1 MNAPA
6 TGLKVRD
13 EGTGPALVMLHGIG
27 GSSATFDPQY
37 DELGDRLRLIAW
49 DAPGYGESE
58 DPAAPLSMDDYAD
71 RVAALI
77 EERCGAGGAHVLGMS
92 WGGVIATRLA
102 LRRPD
107 LIRGLVLGSSTV
119 GSGATEAGAAAIR
132 ERAAEMA
139 ADPKKFAAARAARLV
154 GEGASKKDVDAAAAA
169 MLANGGDLLVEVL
182 REAGVDTVF
191 GIVSVHNLP
200 LVEAVAKHLRFVP
213 VWHEAGAV
221 NAADGYARATGGLGC
236 ALTSTGTGAG
246 NAAGSLVESLAA
258 DTSVLHITG
267 QVQVQYLGSGR
278 GFIHETK
285 DQWACSRPSRRTP
298 RRSPTRRRRGRSC
311 ATASAGR

>member
-37 DELGDRLRLIAW
+37 DELAGRLRLIAW
-49 DAPGYGESE
+49 DAPGYGESD

-119 GSGATEAGAAAIR
+119 GSGATEEGAAAIR
-132 ERAAEMA
+132 ARATEMA
-139 ADPKKFAAARAARLV
+139 DDPKGFAAARATRLLV
-154 GEGASKKDVDAAAAA
+154 DDADQKDIDAAAAA
-169 MLANGGDLLVEVL
+169 MLAAIRPAGYASAVESMAATDHTDDLSSIDLITLVMAGDRDQITGHEPAQVLAGG
-182 REAGVDTVF
+182 
-191 GIVSVHNLP
+191 IP
-200 LVEAVAKHLRFVP
+200 
-213 VWHEAGAV
+213 GAV
-221 NAADGYARATGGLGC
+221 YVMLR
-236 ALTSTGTGAG
+236 GAG
-246 NAAGSLVESLAA
+246 HLANRDSPETFNAWLES
-258 DTSVLHITG
+258 
-267 QVQVQYLGSGR
+267 
-278 GFIHETK
+278 FIQIAERLRNH
-285 DQWACSRPSRRTP
+285 
-298 RRSPTRRRRGRSC
+298 
-311 ATASAGR
+311 